1 MLKFANYLWGIT
13 SGKTSSKTVVLQNEQ
28 LGVASEAY
36 LRSLGGG
43 ECRQSREFVGE
54 ETAFCKYWIKE
65 ADSLHTVPMLVR

>member
-1 MLKFANYLWGIT
+1 M
-13 SGKTSSKTVVLQNEQ
+13 VLQNEQ

-36 LRSLGGG
+36 LRSLGGE

-65 ADSLHTVPMLVR
+65 ADNLHTVPMLVR

>member
-13 SGKTSSKTVVLQNEQ
+13 SGKTSSKTMVLQNEQ

-36 LRSLGGG
+36 LRSLGGE

-54 ETAFCKYWIKE
+54 ETAFCKY
-65 ADSLHTVPMLVR
+65 